1 LPRELGRLRGAQA
14 FHVFEK
20 ARSAIAHAILASKVF
35 EPSDDNIEAIKYDDN
50 SILWKFYFD
59 NEEKAKAF
67 MNWMKNTLQTLRN
80 MLGFDRIETKDVKGH
95 EVVIA
100 YSKEL
105 GGKEEFP
112 TAFWVK
118 GNVLYWFESGM
129 DPDAL
134 DEILWSTLS
143 DKEG

>member
-1 LPRELGRLRGAQA
+1 MPRELGRLRGAQA

-35 EPSDDNIEAIKYDDN
+35 EPTDDNIEAIKYEDN
-50 SILWKFYFD
+50 SVLWKFYFD

-67 MNWMKNTLQTLRN
+67 MNWMKSTFQMLKD
-80 MLGFDRIETKDVKGH
+80 MLGFDRIETRNVKGH
-95 EVVIA
+95 EVVVA

-105 GGKEEFP
+105 SGKEEFP

-118 GNVLYWFESGM
+118 GNAFYWFESGM
-129 DPDAL
+129 DPDML
-134 DEILWSTLS
+134 DEILWEIFSNEK
-143 DKEG
+143 D